1 MPNGAVASRHP
12 TETLLLSLRPSFA
25 LHQPTICPLFHQ
37 AVRVAVSFHNS
48 PASRFSPRELTA
60 VPRFAYICAS
70 LLHGPRGLSPRQSR
84 SGQLPCSGHAISP
97 RGNTG
102 SEGWGAVLMGRAAGG
117 KHGRRRAAAAERGN
131 GCGNAA
137 LVAVVY
143 GEVPWAAAASA
154 GAGEHGQVRRQ
165 APKRRRPEEGE
176 AAEAEAAEEAVKTS
190 RRCRALTYYGSVVG
204 ALMSCTQAWC
214 FVQGWAL

>member
-48 PASRFSPRELTA
+48 PASRFSPRELTT

-70 LLHGPRGLSPRQSR
+70 LLHCPRGLSPRQSR
-84 SGQLPCSGHAISP
+84 SGQLPCSGHAARVATLDQ
-97 RGNTG
+97 RG
-102 SEGWGAVLMGRAAGG
+102 GAVLMGRAAGG

-143 GEVPWAAAASA
+143 GEVSWAASASA
-154 GAGEHGQVRRQ
+154 GAGEHGQGRRQ
-165 APKRRRPEEGE
+165 APKRRRPEE
-176 AAEAEAAEEAVKTS
+176 A
-190 RRCRALTYYGSVVG
+190 RRRR
-204 ALMSCTQAWC
+204 QKRRRRP
-214 FVQGWAL
+214 

>member
-12 TETLLLSLRPSFA
+12 TETPLLSLRPSFA

-48 PASRFSPRELTA
+48 PASRFSPRELTT

-84 SGQLPCSGHAISP
+84 SGQLPCSGHAARVATLDQ
-97 RGNTG
+97 RGGGCADGTRG
-102 SEGWGAVLMGRAAGG
+102 GRQAWATTSGCCRARERMWECGAGRSRVRRGPVGCCCFCWSWRAWAGAAPGAEATAAGG
-117 KHGRRRAAAAERGN
+117 
-131 GCGNAA
+131 
-137 LVAVVY
+137 
-143 GEVPWAAAASA
+143 
-154 GAGEHGQVRRQ
+154 
-165 APKRRRPEEGE
+165 GE
-176 AAEAEAAEEAVKTS
+176 AAEAEAAEETVKTS

-214 FVQGWAL
+214 FVQGRAL

>member
-12 TETLLLSLRPSFA
+12 TETPLLSLRPSFA

-48 PASRFSPRELTA
+48 PASRFSPRELTT

-70 LLHGPRGLSPRQSR
+70 LLHCPRGLSP
-84 SGQLPCSGHAISP
+84 HARAAAASSLAVGTQPAWRHWI
-97 RGNTG
+97 RGG
-102 SEGWGAVLMGRAAGG
+102 GAVLMGRAAGG

-154 GAGEHGQVRRQ
+154 GAGEHGQGRRQ
-165 APKRRRPEEGE
+165 APKRRRPEE
-176 AAEAEAAEEAVKTS
+176 A
-190 RRCRALTYYGSVVG
+190 RRRR
-204 ALMSCTQAWC
+204 QKRRRRP
-214 FVQGWAL
+214 